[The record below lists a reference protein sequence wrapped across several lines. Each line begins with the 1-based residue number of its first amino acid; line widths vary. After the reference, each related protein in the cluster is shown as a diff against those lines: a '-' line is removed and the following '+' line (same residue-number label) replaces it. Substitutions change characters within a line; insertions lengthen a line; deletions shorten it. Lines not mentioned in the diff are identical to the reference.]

1 MTEPSEVLPVAIALL
16 SEHVHE
22 CKVTLMNK
30 RPSMSSVRGGALHNA
45 LHGEIGAAAAARLLQ
60 PLI

>member
-1 MTEPSEVLPVAIALL
+1 VAIALL

-22 CKVTLMNK
+22 CIETLMNK